1 MQKNN
6 PIQSNSSVHV
16 NSVALLSLLHLTDAT
31 LPIGGFSHSAGLE
44 TYVQLK
50 IVHNKET
57 ATTFIT
63 QMLSRN
69 IMYTDAAL
77 VSLAYDAIEQNQLDT
92 LLALDELC
100 TAVKLPMEIRQ
111 ASQKLGHRLL
121 KIFYPSYTNNIST
134 TFKNAMDARQIN
146 GNYCIVFAIIAYA
159 MKVEKQQALTG
170 FFYNAATAFV
180 TNSVKLVPLGQQDG
194 QQILIHLLPI
204 IEQLVQ
210 QSTQPNKDLI
220 GMCCTGFDIRC
231 MQHEQLYSRLY
242 MS

>member
-1 MQKNN
+1 LQKNN
-6 PIQSNSSVHV
+6 TIQIN

-50 IVHNKET
+50 MVHNKLT

-69 IMYTDAAL
+69 ILYTDAAL
-77 VSLAYDAIEQNQLDT
+77 VSLAFDAIEQNQLDA
-92 LLALDELC
+92 LLTLDELC

-111 ASQKLGHRLL
+111 ASQKLGNRLL
-121 KIFYPSYTNNIST
+121 KIFYPSYTNIIST
-134 TFKNAMDARQIN
+134 AFKNAIDAKQIH
-146 GNYCIVFAIIAYA
+146 GNYCIVFALIAYA
-159 MKVEKQQALTG
+159 MKIEKQQALTG

-194 QQILIHLLPI
+194 QQILIQLLPI

-210 QSTQPNKDLI
+210 QSVQPNKDLI